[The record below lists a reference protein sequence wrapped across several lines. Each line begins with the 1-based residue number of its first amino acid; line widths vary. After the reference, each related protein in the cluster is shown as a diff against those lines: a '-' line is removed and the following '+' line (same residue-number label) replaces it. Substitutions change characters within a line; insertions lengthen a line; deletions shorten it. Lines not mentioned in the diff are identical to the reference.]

1 MNNYYLSTKTKSIE
15 LGSKEGEVTI
25 AVNTLKVCD
34 YQNDISAQGSF
45 VKTLSENFKN
55 IRHYLN
61 HNSNILIGCP
71 ISGYETDN
79 ELVFKSALCLD
90 MEVARDVYALY
101 KLYSKYGNT
110 LQHSVGVEDI
120 KRDPSDHRIV
130 KEWKLY
136 EFSTLTKVGASPG
149 TRLLELK
156 ELGIESNPN
165 KAVEIL
171 KEMLNIKAFSEQF
184 KENTSKEIEIITQQL
199 KNNEPPYK
207 ALEVKAAEGHFN
219 LFGVANLL
227 K

>member
-61 HNSNILIGCP
+61 HNSDILIGCP
-71 ISGYETDN
+71 ISGYETNN

-90 MEVARDVYALY
+90 MEAARDVYALY

-110 LQHSVGVEDI
+110 LQHSVGVEDV

-130 KEWKLY
+130 KNGSY
-136 EFSTLTKVGASPG
+136 TNF
-149 TRLLELK
+149 RR
-156 ELGIESNPN
+156 
-165 KAVEIL
+165 
-171 KEMLNIKAFSEQF
+171 
-184 KENTSKEIEIITQQL
+184 
-199 KNNEPPYK
+199 
-207 ALEVKAAEGHFN
+207 
-219 LFGVANLL
+219 
-227 K
+227 

>member
-1 MNNYYLSTKTKSIE
+1 M
-15 LGSKEGEVTI
+15 
-25 AVNTLKVCD
+25 
-34 YQNDISAQGSF
+34 
-45 VKTLSENFKN
+45 
-55 IRHYLN
+55 
-61 HNSNILIGCP
+61 
-71 ISGYETDN
+71 
-79 ELVFKSALCLD
+79 
-90 MEVARDVYALY
+90 
-101 KLYSKYGNT
+101 
-110 LQHSVGVEDI
+110 
-120 KRDPSDHRIV
+120 
-130 KEWKLY
+130 
-136 EFSTLTKVGASPG
+136 GASPG